1 MKEALPQN
9 SDSAIVKTCKAE
21 VMLDKLLA
29 DRVFFDS
36 EEGNA
41 NIVATPKDKKTGPSA
56 ISRFPV

>member
-1 MKEALPQN
+1 MKEALPHD

-21 VMLDKLLA
+21 VMLDRLLA
-29 DRVFFDS
+29 DRVFDS

-41 NIVATPKDKKTGPSA
+41 NIVATPKDKKSGPSA